1 MAEPNPQPDQEEAPP
16 QPVKVKGGGVM
27 GPIVAAIII
36 VAGIAGI
43 MKIMVLPVLEDKKT
57 SVSPELSGDGV
68 DGKQAND
75 KGSQDSTTTT
85 RLTPFDLERSITF
98 DLGEPI
104 LVNIEGESGK
114 VLSAKVGYMLKTGAL
129 STEDEPVL
137 KEAVDKFNPLLRD
150 AVRSYLTS
158 IDEDDLKLVE
168 LHKQQLQR
176 RMNGQFD
183 TIRSGGNEKIKELIN
198 ANPVERVLLPSFT
211 AQ

>member
-1 MAEPNPQPDQEEAPP
+1 MAEPNPQPDQEEATP

-75 KGSQDSTTTT
+75 KGSQESSTI
-85 RLTPFDLERSITF
+85 ERSITF

-104 LVNIEGESGK
+104 LVNIEGNSGK
-114 VLSAKVGYMLKTGAL
+114 VLSAKVGYLLKTGNL
-129 STEDEPVL
+129 EDDQVKL
-137 KEAVDKFNPLLRD
+137 VKAAVEEFKPLLRD
-150 AVRSYLTS
+150 GVRGYLTS
-158 IDEDDLKLVE
+158 IQEDELELVTV
-168 LHKQQLQR
+168 HKEQLRR
-176 RMNGQFD
+176 RMNDEFD
-183 TIRSGGNEKIKELIN
+183 TIRNRSREPKIKEFIN
-198 ANPVERVLLPSFT
+198 SNPVERVLLPSFT

>member
-75 KGSQDSTTTT
+75 KGSQESSTI
-85 RLTPFDLERSITF
+85 ERSITF

-104 LVNIEGESGK
+104 LVNIEGNSGK
-114 VLSAKVGYMLKTGAL
+114 VLSAKVGYLLKTG
-129 STEDEPVL
+129 DL
-137 KEAVDKFNPLLRD
+137 KEDQVKLLKAAVEEFKPLLRD
-150 AVRSYLTS
+150 GVRGYLTS
-158 IDEDDLKLVE
+158 IQEDELELVTV
-168 LHKQQLQR
+168 HKEQLRR
-176 RMNGQFD
+176 RMNDEFD
-183 TIRSGGNEKIKELIN
+183 TIRNRSREPKIKEFIN
-198 ANPVERVLLPSFT
+198 SNPVERVLLPSFT

>member
-1 MAEPNPQPDQEEAPP
+1 MAEPNPQPDQEEATP

-43 MKIMVLPVLEDKKT
+43 MKIMVLPVLENKKT

-75 KGSQDSTTTT
+75 KGSQESSTI
-85 RLTPFDLERSITF
+85 ERSITF

-104 LVNIEGESGK
+104 LVNIEGNSGK
-114 VLSAKVGYMLKTGAL
+114 VLSAKVGYLLKTGNL
-129 STEDEPVL
+129 EDDQVKLL
-137 KEAVDKFNPLLRD
+137 KAAVEEFKPLLRD
-150 AVRSYLTS
+150 GVRGYLTS
-158 IDEDDLKLVE
+158 IQEDELELVTV
-168 LHKQQLQR
+168 HKEQLRR
-176 RMNGQFD
+176 RMNDEFD
-183 TIRSGGNEKIKELIN
+183 TIRNRSREPKIKEFIN
-198 ANPVERVLLPSFT
+198 SNPVERVLLPSFT

>member
-1 MAEPNPQPDQEEAPP
+1 MAEPNPQPAQEEAPP

-57 SVSPELSGDGV
+57 SVSPELSGDGA

-75 KGSQDSTTTT
+75 KGGQESSTI
-85 RLTPFDLERSITF
+85 ERSITF

-104 LVNIEGESGK
+104 LVNIEGNSGK
-114 VLSAKVGYMLKTGAL
+114 VLSAKVGYLLKTG
-129 STEDEPVL
+129 DL
-137 KEAVDKFNPLLRD
+137 KEDDVKLLKTAVEEFKPLLRD
-150 AVRSYLTS
+150 GVRGYLTS
-158 IDEDDLKLVE
+158 IQEDELELVTV
-168 LHKQQLQR
+168 HKEQLRR
-176 RMNGQFD
+176 RMNDEFD
-183 TIRSGGNEKIKELIN
+183 TIRNRSREPKIKEFIN
-198 ANPVERVLLPSFT
+198 SNPVERVLLPSFT

>member
-1 MAEPNPQPDQEEAPP
+1 M
-16 QPVKVKGGGVM
+16 
-27 GPIVAAIII
+27 
-36 VAGIAGI
+36 
-43 MKIMVLPVLEDKKT
+43 MVLPELKKTGT
-57 SVSPELSGDGV
+57 SVSGELSGDGV
-68 DGKQAND
+68 EGKQEKD

-85 RLTPFDLERSITF
+85 RLTPF

-114 VLSAKVGYMLKTGAL
+114 VLSAKVGYMLKTGKL
-129 STEDEPVL
+129 SKEDEPVL
-137 KEAVDKFNPLLRD
+137 KAAVDKFNPLLRD

-183 TIRSGGNEKIKELIN
+183 TIRSGGGEDIQKLIN

>member
-1 MAEPNPQPDQEEAPP
+1 MAEPNPQPAQEEAPP

-75 KGSQDSTTTT
+75 KGGQESSTI
-85 RLTPFDLERSITF
+85 ERSITF

-104 LVNIEGESGK
+104 LVNIEGNSGK
-114 VLSAKVGYMLKTGAL
+114 VLSAKVGYLLKTG
-129 STEDEPVL
+129 DL
-137 KEAVDKFNPLLRD
+137 KEDDVKLLKTAVEEFKPLLRD
-150 AVRSYLTS
+150 GVRGYLTS
-158 IDEDDLKLVE
+158 IQEDELELVTV
-168 LHKQQLQR
+168 HKEQLRR
-176 RMNGQFD
+176 RMNDEFD
-183 TIRSGGNEKIKELIN
+183 TIRNRSREPKIKEFIN
-198 ANPVERVLLPSFT
+198 SNPVERVLLPSFT

>member
-1 MAEPNPQPDQEEAPP
+1 MAEPNPQPLQEEATP
-16 QPVKVKGGGVM
+16 QPVQVKGGGVM

-43 MKIMVLPVLEDKKT
+43 MKMMVLPELKKTGT
-57 SVSPELSGDGV
+57 SVSGELSGDGV
-68 DGKQAND
+68 DGKQEKD
-75 KGSQDSTTTT
+75 KGSQDSTTTM
-85 RLTPFDLERSITF
+85 RLTPF

-129 STEDEPVL
+129 SEENEPVL
-137 KEAVDKFNPLLRD
+137 KAAVDKFNPLLRD

-176 RMNGQFD
+176 KMNDQFD
-183 TIRSGGNEKIKELIN
+183 TIRSGGGEEIKELIN

>member
-75 KGSQDSTTTT
+75 KGSQESSTI
-85 RLTPFDLERSITF
+85 ERSITF

-104 LVNIEGESGK
+104 LVNIEGNSGK
-114 VLSAKVGYMLKTGAL
+114 VLSAKVGYLLKTG
-129 STEDEPVL
+129 DL
-137 KEAVDKFNPLLRD
+137 KEEEDTKLLKTAVEEFKPLLRD
-150 AVRSYLTS
+150 GVRGYLTS
-158 IDEDDLKLVE
+158 IQEDELELVTV
-168 LHKQQLQR
+168 HKEQLRR
-176 RMNGQFD
+176 RMNDEFD
-183 TIRSGGNEKIKELIN
+183 TIRNRSREPKIKEFIN
-198 ANPVERVLLPSFT
+198 SNPVERVLLPSFT

>member
-57 SVSPELSGDGV
+57 SVSPELSGDGA

-75 KGSQDSTTTT
+75 KCGQESSTI
-85 RLTPFDLERSITF
+85 ERSITF

-104 LVNIEGESGK
+104 LVNIEGNSGK
-114 VLSAKVGYMLKTGAL
+114 VLSAKVGYLLKTG
-129 STEDEPVL
+129 DL
-137 KEAVDKFNPLLRD
+137 KEDDVKLLKTAVEEFKPLLRD
-150 AVRSYLTS
+150 GVRGYLTS
-158 IDEDDLKLVE
+158 IQEDELELVTV
-168 LHKQQLQR
+168 HKEQLRR
-176 RMNGQFD
+176 RMNDEFD
-183 TIRSGGNEKIKELIN
+183 TIRNRSREPKIKEFIN
-198 ANPVERVLLPSFT
+198 SNPVERVLLPSFT

>member
-1 MAEPNPQPDQEEAPP
+1 MAEPNPQPVQEEATP
-16 QPVKVKGGGVM
+16 QPVQVKGGGVM

-43 MKIMVLPVLEDKKT
+43 MKMMVLPELKKTGT
-57 SVSPELSGDGV
+57 SVSGELSGDGV
-68 DGKQAND
+68 EGKQEKD
-75 KGSQDSTTTT
+75 KGSQDSTTTM
-85 RLTPFDLERSITF
+85 RLTPF

-129 STEDEPVL
+129 SEENEPVL
-137 KEAVDKFNPLLRD
+137 KAAVDKFNPLLRD

-176 RMNGQFD
+176 KMNDQFD
-183 TIRSGGNEKIKELIN
+183 TIRSGGGEEIKELIN

>member
-1 MAEPNPQPDQEEAPP
+1 MAEPNPQPPQEEATP

-75 KGSQDSTTTT
+75 KGSQESSTI
-85 RLTPFDLERSITF
+85 ERSITF

-104 LVNIEGESGK
+104 LVNIEGNSGK
-114 VLSAKVGYMLKTGAL
+114 VLSAKVGYLLKTG
-129 STEDEPVL
+129 DL
-137 KEAVDKFNPLLRD
+137 KEDQVKLLKTAVEEFKPLLRD
-150 AVRSYLTS
+150 GVRGYLTS
-158 IDEDDLKLVE
+158 IQEDELELVTV
-168 LHKQQLQR
+168 HKEQLRR
-176 RMNGQFD
+176 RMNDEFD
-183 TIRSGGNEKIKELIN
+183 TIRNRSREPKIKEFIN
-198 ANPVERVLLPSFT
+198 SNPVERVLLPSFT

>member
-1 MAEPNPQPDQEEAPP
+1 MAEPNPQPAQEEATPQ

-57 SVSPELSGDGV
+57 SVSPELSGEGV

-75 KGSQDSTTTT
+75 KGSQESSTI
-85 RLTPFDLERSITF
+85 ERSITF

-104 LVNIEGESGK
+104 LVNIEGNSGK
-114 VLSAKVGYMLKTGAL
+114 VLSAKVGYLLKTGHL
-129 STEDEPVL
+129 EDDQVKLL
-137 KEAVDKFNPLLRD
+137 KAAVEEFKPLLRD
-150 AVRSYLTS
+150 GVRGYLTS
-158 IDEDDLKLVE
+158 IQEDELELVTV
-168 LHKQQLQR
+168 HKEQLRR
-176 RMNGQFD
+176 RMNDEFD
-183 TIRSGGNEKIKELIN
+183 TIRNRSREPKIKEFIN
-198 ANPVERVLLPSFT
+198 SNPVERVLLPSFT

>member
-75 KGSQDSTTTT
+75 KASQESSTI
-85 RLTPFDLERSITF
+85 ERSITF

-104 LVNIEGESGK
+104 LVNIEGNSGK
-114 VLSAKVGYMLKTGAL
+114 VLSAKVGYLLKTGNL
-129 STEDEPVL
+129 EDDQVKLL
-137 KEAVDKFNPLLRD
+137 KAAVEEFKPLLRD
-150 AVRSYLTS
+150 GVRGYLTS
-158 IDEDDLKLVE
+158 IQEDELELVTV
-168 LHKQQLQR
+168 HKEQLRR
-176 RMNGQFD
+176 RMNDEFD
-183 TIRSGGNEKIKELIN
+183 TIRNRSREPKIKEFIN
-198 ANPVERVLLPSFT
+198 SNPVERVLLPSFT

>member
-1 MAEPNPQPDQEEAPP
+1 MAEPNPQPAQEEAPP

-43 MKIMVLPVLEDKKT
+43 MKIMVLPVLENKKT

-75 KGSQDSTTTT
+75 KGSQESSTI
-85 RLTPFDLERSITF
+85 ERSITF

-104 LVNIEGESGK
+104 LVNIEGNSGK
-114 VLSAKVGYMLKTGAL
+114 VLSAKVGYLLKTG
-129 STEDEPVL
+129 DL
-137 KEAVDKFNPLLRD
+137 KEDDVKLLKTAVEEFKPLLRD
-150 AVRSYLTS
+150 GVRGYLTS
-158 IDEDDLKLVE
+158 IQEDELELVTV
-168 LHKQQLQR
+168 HKEQLRR
-176 RMNGQFD
+176 RMNDEFD
-183 TIRSGGNEKIKELIN
+183 TIRNRSREPKIKEFIN
-198 ANPVERVLLPSFT
+198 SNPVERVLLPSFT

>member
-1 MAEPNPQPDQEEAPP
+1 MAEPNPQPAQEEATP

-43 MKIMVLPVLEDKKT
+43 MKIMVLPVLENKKT

-75 KGSQDSTTTT
+75 KGSQESSSI
-85 RLTPFDLERSITF
+85 ERSITF

-104 LVNIEGESGK
+104 LVNIEGNSGK
-114 VLSAKVGYMLKTGAL
+114 VLSAKVGYLLKTGNL
-129 STEDEPVL
+129 EDDQVKLL
-137 KEAVDKFNPLLRD
+137 KAAVEEFKPLLRD
-150 AVRSYLTS
+150 GVRGYLTS
-158 IDEDDLKLVE
+158 IQEDELELVTV
-168 LHKQQLQR
+168 HKEQLRR
-176 RMNGQFD
+176 RMNDEFD
-183 TIRSGGNEKIKELIN
+183 TIRNRSRVPKIKEFIN
-198 ANPVERVLLPSFT
+198 SNPVERVLLPSFT

>member
-1 MAEPNPQPDQEEAPP
+1 MAEPNPQPVQEEATP
-16 QPVKVKGGGVM
+16 QPVQVKGGGVM

-43 MKIMVLPVLEDKKT
+43 MKMMVLPELKKTGT
-57 SVSPELSGDGV
+57 SVSGELSGDGV
-68 DGKQAND
+68 EGKQDKD

-85 RLTPFDLERSITF
+85 RLTPF

-114 VLSAKVGYMLKTGAL
+114 VLSAKVGYMLKTGEL
-129 STEDEPVL
+129 SDEDEPVL
-137 KEAVDKFNPLLRD
+137 KAAVDKFNPLLRD

-183 TIRSGGNEKIKELIN
+183 TIRSGGGEDIQKLIN

>member
-75 KGSQDSTTTT
+75 KGSQESSTI
-85 RLTPFDLERSITF
+85 ERSITF

-104 LVNIEGESGK
+104 LVNIEGNSGK
-114 VLSAKVGYMLKTGAL
+114 VLSAKVGYLLKTGDL
-129 STEDEPVL
+129 EEEDVKLL
-137 KEAVDKFNPLLRD
+137 KTAVEEFKPLLRD
-150 AVRSYLTS
+150 GVRGYLTS
-158 IDEDDLKLVE
+158 IQEDELELVTV
-168 LHKQQLQR
+168 HKEQLRR
-176 RMNGQFD
+176 RMNDEFD
-183 TIRSGGNEKIKELIN
+183 TIRNRSREPKIKEFIN
-198 ANPVERVLLPSFT
+198 SNPVERVLLPSFT

>member
-1 MAEPNPQPDQEEAPP
+1 MAEPNPQPAQEEATPQ

-75 KGSQDSTTTT
+75 KGSQESSTI
-85 RLTPFDLERSITF
+85 ERSITF

-104 LVNIEGESGK
+104 LVNIEGNSGK
-114 VLSAKVGYMLKTGAL
+114 VLSAKVGYLLKTG
-129 STEDEPVL
+129 DL
-137 KEAVDKFNPLLRD
+137 KEDQVKLLKAAVEEFKPLLRD
-150 AVRSYLTS
+150 GVRGYLTS
-158 IDEDDLKLVE
+158 IQEDELELVTV
-168 LHKQQLQR
+168 HKEQLRR
-176 RMNGQFD
+176 RMNDEFD
-183 TIRSGGNEKIKELIN
+183 TIRNRSREPKIKEFIN
-198 ANPVERVLLPSFT
+198 SNPVERVLLPSFT

>member
-43 MKIMVLPVLEDKKT
+43 MKIMVLPVLENKKT

-68 DGKQAND
+68 DGMQAND
-75 KGSQDSTTTT
+75 KGSQESSTI
-85 RLTPFDLERSITF
+85 ERSITF

-104 LVNIEGESGK
+104 LVNIEGNSGK
-114 VLSAKVGYMLKTGAL
+114 VLSAKVGYLLKTG
-129 STEDEPVL
+129 DL
-137 KEAVDKFNPLLRD
+137 KEDDVKLLKTAVEEFKPLLRD
-150 AVRSYLTS
+150 GVRGYLTS
-158 IDEDDLKLVE
+158 IQEDELELVTV
-168 LHKQQLQR
+168 HKEQLRR
-176 RMNGQFD
+176 RMNDEFD
-183 TIRSGGNEKIKELIN
+183 TIRNRSREPKIKEFIN
-198 ANPVERVLLPSFT
+198 SNPVERVLLPSFT

>member
-57 SVSPELSGDGV
+57 SVSPELSGDGA

-75 KGSQDSTTTT
+75 KGGQESSTI
-85 RLTPFDLERSITF
+85 ERSITF

-104 LVNIEGESGK
+104 LVNIEGNSGK
-114 VLSAKVGYMLKTGAL
+114 VLSAKVGYLLKTGDL
-129 STEDEPVL
+129 EEEDVKLL
-137 KEAVDKFNPLLRD
+137 KTAVEEFKPLLRD
-150 AVRSYLTS
+150 GVRGYLTS
-158 IDEDDLKLVE
+158 IQEDELELVTV
-168 LHKQQLQR
+168 HKEQLRR
-176 RMNGQFD
+176 RMNDEFD
-183 TIRSGGNEKIKELIN
+183 TIRNRSREKKIKEFIN
-198 ANPVERVLLPSFT
+198 SNPVERVLLPSFT

>member
-75 KGSQDSTTTT
+75 KGSQESSTI
-85 RLTPFDLERSITF
+85 ERSITF

-104 LVNIEGESGK
+104 LVNIEGNSGK
-114 VLSAKVGYMLKTGAL
+114 VLSAKVGYLLKTGNL
-129 STEDEPVL
+129 EDDQVKLL
-137 KEAVDKFNPLLRD
+137 KAAVEEFKPLLRD
-150 AVRSYLTS
+150 GVRGYLTS
-158 IDEDDLKLVE
+158 IQEDELELVTV
-168 LHKQQLQR
+168 HKEQLRR
-176 RMNGQFD
+176 RMNDEFD
-183 TIRSGGNEKIKELIN
+183 TIRNRSREPKIKEFIN
-198 ANPVERVLLPSFT
+198 SNPVERVLLPSFT

>member
-57 SVSPELSGDGV
+57 SVSPELSGDGA

-75 KGSQDSTTTT
+75 KGGQESSTI
-85 RLTPFDLERSITF
+85 ERSITF

-104 LVNIEGESGK
+104 LVNIEGNSGK
-114 VLSAKVGYMLKTGAL
+114 VLSAKVGYLLKTG
-129 STEDEPVL
+129 DL
-137 KEAVDKFNPLLRD
+137 KEEDVKLLKTAVEEFKPLLRD
-150 AVRSYLTS
+150 GVRGYLTS
-158 IDEDDLKLVE
+158 IQEDELELVTV
-168 LHKQQLQR
+168 HKEQLRR
-176 RMNGQFD
+176 RMNDEFD
-183 TIRSGGNEKIKELIN
+183 TIRNRSREPKIKEFIN
-198 ANPVERVLLPSFT
+198 SNPVERVLLPSFT

>member
-1 MAEPNPQPDQEEAPP
+1 MAEPNPQPAQEETPP

-43 MKIMVLPVLEDKKT
+43 MKIMVLPVLENKKT

-75 KGSQDSTTTT
+75 KGSQESSTI
-85 RLTPFDLERSITF
+85 ERSITF

-104 LVNIEGESGK
+104 LVNIEGNSGK
-114 VLSAKVGYMLKTGAL
+114 VLSAKVGYLLKTGNL
-129 STEDEPVL
+129 EDDQVKLL
-137 KEAVDKFNPLLRD
+137 KAAVEEFKPLLRD
-150 AVRSYLTS
+150 GVRGYLTS
-158 IDEDDLKLVE
+158 IQEDELELVTV
-168 LHKQQLQR
+168 HKEQLRR
-176 RMNGQFD
+176 RMNDEFD
-183 TIRSGGNEKIKELIN
+183 TIRNRSREPKIKEFIN
-198 ANPVERVLLPSFT
+198 SNPVERVLLPSFT

>member
-75 KGSQDSTTTT
+75 KGSQESSTI
-85 RLTPFDLERSITF
+85 ERSITF

-104 LVNIEGESGK
+104 LVNIEGNSGK
-114 VLSAKVGYMLKTGAL
+114 VLSAKVGYLLKTG
-129 STEDEPVL
+129 DL
-137 KEAVDKFNPLLRD
+137 KEDDVKLLKTAVEEFKPLLRD
-150 AVRSYLTS
+150 GVRGYLTS
-158 IDEDDLKLVE
+158 IQEDELELVTV
-168 LHKQQLQR
+168 HKEQLRR
-176 RMNGQFD
+176 RMNDEFD
-183 TIRSGGNEKIKELIN
+183 TIRNRSREPKIKEFIN
-198 ANPVERVLLPSFT
+198 SNPVERVLLPSFT

>member
-1 MAEPNPQPDQEEAPP
+1 MAEPNPQPAQEEAPP

-57 SVSPELSGDGV
+57 SVSPELSGDGA

-75 KGSQDSTTTT
+75 KGSQESSTI
-85 RLTPFDLERSITF
+85 ERSITF

-104 LVNIEGESGK
+104 LVNIEGNSGK
-114 VLSAKVGYMLKTGAL
+114 VLSAKVGYLLKTG
-129 STEDEPVL
+129 DL
-137 KEAVDKFNPLLRD
+137 KEEDVKLLKTAVEEFKPLLRD
-150 AVRSYLTS
+150 GVRGYLTS
-158 IDEDDLKLVE
+158 IQEDELELVTV
-168 LHKQQLQR
+168 HKEQLRR
-176 RMNGQFD
+176 RMNDEFD
-183 TIRSGGNEKIKELIN
+183 TIRNRSREPKIKEFIN
-198 ANPVERVLLPSFT
+198 SNPVERVLLPSFT

>member
-1 MAEPNPQPDQEEAPP
+1 MAEPNPQPVQEEATP
-16 QPVKVKGGGVM
+16 QPVQVKGGGVM

-43 MKIMVLPVLEDKKT
+43 MKMMVLPELKKTGT
-57 SVSPELSGDGV
+57 SVSGELSGDGV
-68 DGKQAND
+68 EGKQEKD

-85 RLTPFDLERSITF
+85 RLTPF

-114 VLSAKVGYMLKTGAL
+114 VLSAKVGYMLKTGKL
-129 STEDEPVL
+129 SDEDEPVL
-137 KEAVDKFNPLLRD
+137 KAAVDKFNPLLRD

-183 TIRSGGNEKIKELIN
+183 TIRSGVDEEIQKLIN
-198 ANPVERVLLPSFT
+198 VNPVERVLLPSFT

>member
-75 KGSQDSTTTT
+75 KGSQESSTI
-85 RLTPFDLERSITF
+85 ERSITF

-104 LVNIEGESGK
+104 LVNIEGNSGK
-114 VLSAKVGYMLKTGAL
+114 VLSAKVGYLLKTGDL
-129 STEDEPVL
+129 EEDDVKLL
-137 KEAVDKFNPLLRD
+137 KTAVEEFKPLLRD
-150 AVRSYLTS
+150 GVRGYLTS
-158 IDEDDLKLVE
+158 IQEDELELVTV
-168 LHKQQLQR
+168 HKEQLRR
-176 RMNGQFD
+176 RMNDEFD
-183 TIRSGGNEKIKELIN
+183 TIRNRSREKKIKEFIN
-198 ANPVERVLLPSFT
+198 SNPVERVLLPSFT

>member
-75 KGSQDSTTTT
+75 KGSQESSTI
-85 RLTPFDLERSITF
+85 ERSITF

-104 LVNIEGESGK
+104 LVNIEGNSGK
-114 VLSAKVGYMLKTGAL
+114 VLSAKVGYLLKTGDL
-129 STEDEPVL
+129 EEEDL
-137 KEAVDKFNPLLRD
+137 KKLKTAVEEFKPLLRD
-150 AVRSYLTS
+150 GVRGYLTS
-158 IDEDDLKLVE
+158 IQEDELELVTV
-168 LHKQQLQR
+168 HKEQLRR
-176 RMNGQFD
+176 RMNDEFD
-183 TIRSGGNEKIKELIN
+183 TIRNRSREPKIKEFIN
-198 ANPVERVLLPSFT
+198 SNPVERVLLPSFT

>member
-75 KGSQDSTTTT
+75 KGSQESSTI
-85 RLTPFDLERSITF
+85 ERSITF

-104 LVNIEGESGK
+104 LVNIEGNSGK
-114 VLSAKVGYMLKTGAL
+114 VLSAKVGYLLKTGHL
-129 STEDEPVL
+129 EDDQVKLL
-137 KEAVDKFNPLLRD
+137 KAAVEEFKPLLRD
-150 AVRSYLTS
+150 GVRGYLTS
-158 IDEDDLKLVE
+158 IQEDELELVTV
-168 LHKQQLQR
+168 HKEQLRR
-176 RMNGQFD
+176 RMNDEFD
-183 TIRSGGNEKIKELIN
+183 TIRNRSREPKIKEFIN
-198 ANPVERVLLPSFT
+198 SNPVERVLLPSFT